1 MLKMNLSRYVYFE
14 ALVKHISK
22 NARKLTRSRQKII
35 DEIDDQI
42 QRILAKQ
49 NGGYWPVTEGDKVFI
64 HFLNRLKSSVQER
77 IDKKALREL
86 LSSARAQA
94 EAGLKIVFFAQETSV
109 WPSLASFYEECA
121 QDERFITQLVYVPFK
136 HPYAEPSVDYLKI
149 YKEKMGLDIITHDQY
164 DVSAEGPDIAVFVKP
179 YDGVPEPFYIT
190 EIDKVIRRCVYIPY
204 AFFYIPTDMTAFYGY
219 KLPLH
224 YMAWKNIA
232 YSQKHYEYIC
242 RYGYR
247 NGENAVVL
255 GFPRFDVSSGVNGYK
270 KDDITLAYEK
280 KIRKRKV
287 ILWNTHHAFDG
298 TQDNIGTFLDYRD
311 SVFEYFRNHK
321 NAVLLWRPHPMLFG
335 ALLNH
340 GVMTEKEIELLKNQL
355 SNEDNIILDESR
367 DYINSFCVSDGMLTD
382 GGPSMALEYIATGKP
397 IYYTVKQNG
406 YVMPEDSVA
415 KCWYWI
421 NTPQDLPKHLDMFF
435 RGEDPMKKERPL
447 IAEKYIGLVDGRCGE
462 RIKNYIAEQI
472 IKEETERA
480 AFCFTLVE

>member
-1 MLKMNLSRYVYFE
+1 LLKMNLSRYVYFE

-94 EAGLKIVFFAQETSV
+94 EARLKIVFFAQETSV

-204 AFFYIPTDMTAFYGY
+204 GMEVGNAPQSLLFQYR
-219 KLPLH
+219 LPLH
-224 YMAWKNIA
+224 YIAWMVVSYAPFYKKRA
-232 YSQKHYEYIC
+232 AQF
-242 RYGYR
+242 GYR
-247 NGENAVVL
+247 NGENYVSI
-255 GFPRFDVSSGVNGYK
+255 GHPRIDLYLNNRNHTDEGMSYRIKANGR
-270 KDDITLAYEK
+270 
-280 KIRKRKV
+280 KI
-287 ILWNTHHAFDG
+287 IMWNTHFTIEAGVTWGSYLEWGHH
-298 TQDNIGTFLDYRD
+298 I
-311 SVFEYFRNHK
+311 FECFK
-321 NAVLLWRPHPMLFG
+321 NRPEVLLLWRPHPFFFP
-335 ALLNH
+335 ALAKVVGDD
-340 GVMTEKEIELLKNQL
+340 GVDRLVRELGDY
-355 SNEDNIILDESR
+355 ENIVIDRSSTYLPAFFASDALIT
-367 DYINSFCVSDGMLTD
+367 DATSFL
-382 GGPSMALEYIATGKP
+382 PEYLATGKP
-397 IYYTVKQNG
+397 ILYTPKTGGAPLSDPSLLNDI
-406 YVMPEDSVA
+406 YVVRRNMDIDDFV
-415 KCWYWI
+415 
-421 NTPQDLPKHLDMFF
+421 DMIVSS
-435 RGEDPMKKERPL
+435 RDPMREQRLKSLPEHVTIPESGTVAVRLKNMIYHKL
-447 IAEKYIGLVDGRCGE
+447 VAE
-462 RIKNYIAEQI
+462 EQTI
-472 IKEETERA
+472 T
-480 AFCFTLVE
+480 AFA